1 MYKENLRKLSGHNFG
16 RILEIKFYCLW
27 SAKIEKIKFLQ
38 ALKKLI
44 YLNLIL
50 IIFLIILLL

>member
-27 SAKIEKIKFLQ
+27 LAKIKKIKILQ

-44 YLNLIL
+44 LI
-50 IIFLIILLL
+50 